1 MPDVIAERLRQARE
15 AAGFSQGQVEAYA
28 SINRQQLSDWERGEI
43 PSTWYKLLKLSLYYG
58 VSLDWVFGL
67 RDETAIVLP
76 TGGQEAVLKD
86 GRLIIQVSSMVD
98 SRLAQQMLDKL
109 AALPAGSQRL
119 ISSLM
124 DVMEREDEVRII
136 GDE

>member
-43 PSTWYKLLKLSLYYG
+43 PSTWHKLLKLCQYYG

-67 RDETAIVLP
+67 RDETSIVLSS
-76 TGGQEAVLKD
+76 GGEEAILRD
-86 GRLIIQVSSMVD
+86 GKVIIQVSSMVD

-109 AALPAGSQRL
+109 AVLPAGSQRL
-119 ISSLM
+119 LSNLM